1 MEYFDKVY
9 SCYYSVIRTI
19 LQEAAKSPLTAGQMQ
34 ELADRQGF
42 LETAMTVVPKLTS
55 GEWPLLKKTLA
66 NTFTPV
72 LANSL
77 RLPLTELQKSWL
89 KALTSDPRFCLFFS
103 NQERLRLEASLSGQ
117 EPLYSPEDFYYFDR
131 FQDGDDYSDPFYQ
144 ERFLIILE
152 ALRERKALWITYQG
166 KHASSRTFEA
176 VPYQLQYSDK
186 DDKFRLCCLIRGRNS
201 FNKKALLNLNR
212 LEGCFLSSSR
222 VPDTLEKHR
231 FTYSSRQRTVT
242 FEISKERNAL
252 NRCLLH
258 FAPYEKQTIYHEKTD
273 TYQCTLSYE
282 IADETDLLIQ
292 LLSFGPVIRILGPE
306 VFLRQVRQR
315 VRRQQAAS
323 LIHPFKLPSPCCEKN
338 PF

>member
-1 MEYFDKVY
+1 V
-9 SCYYSVIRTI
+9 
-19 LQEAAKSPLTAGQMQ
+19 AAIKENPDQYLYTGLSEFSPLAINRAA
-34 ELADRQGF
+34 EKLAESIDIR
-42 LETAMTVVPKLTS
+42 S
-55 GEWPLLKKTLA
+55 
-66 NTFTPV
+66 PV
-72 LANSL
+72 L
-77 RLPLTELQKSWL
+77 PVFFKSRT
-89 KALTSDPRFCLFFS
+89 APAGSFS
-103 NQERLRLEASLSGQ
+103 IRQ

-212 LEGCFLSSSR
+212 LEDCFLSSSR

-292 LLSFGPVIRILGPE
+292 LLSFGPVLRILGPE
-306 VFLRQVRQR
+306 DFLRQVRQR
-315 VRRQQAAS
+315 VRRQQAAG
-323 LIHPFKLPSPCCEKN
+323 LIHPFKLLSPCSEKN